1 LNVERY
7 GQDSDERGAI
17 LDTHT
22 YNTTRTRD
30 RNSDRDDNWFHYV
43 DAWDF
48 SFFSTELTK
57 HYEQLRVNVFR
68 PLANLN
74 LVSKSEYRDY
84 IHEIYTLEITNMPS
98 ETSKIY
104 QLALKHMNEDNSQI
118 PKEIESLKKK
128 LKVQD
133 DPVNQLKKDIDESI
147 EQKFTTT
154 SSTPMNTGGNKY
166 DYNHDYVYKLLTLVW
181 QPHSASQTISERINK
196 FIKDPKNA
204 YREEHNQYF
213 YFSGKPLGRGSDD
226 EFNQMKTELFSI
238 VSDSVLVSKIIS
250 IQNSEADLH
259 KRIID
264 IKKLVDP
271 IIDLIDQDL
280 YGTRV
285 KKCCP
290 TLWSLIRKY
299 T

>member
-104 QLALKHMNEDNSQI
+104 QLALKHINEDNSQI

-128 LKVQD
+128 LKVHD
-133 DPVNQLKKDIDESI
+133 DSVNQLKKDIDESI

-166 DYNHDYVYKLLTLVW
+166 AGAPIVTNDNKEKAKNHRLKLY
-181 QPHSASQTISERINK
+181 ASRI
-196 FIKDPKNA
+196 
-204 YREEHNQYF
+204 E
-213 YFSGKPLGRGSDD
+213 
-226 EFNQMKTELFSI
+226 
-238 VSDSVLVSKIIS
+238 
-250 IQNSEADLH
+250 
-259 KRIID
+259 
-264 IKKLVDP
+264 
-271 IIDLIDQDL
+271 
-280 YGTRV
+280 
-285 KKCCP
+285 
-290 TLWSLIRKY
+290 
-299 T
+299 